1 MPRAEVVTVKG
12 RVQRVG
18 YRRYVL
24 DVAQE
29 EGVVGYVKNQ
39 SDGSVQILAQ
49 GEGGSLSSFL
59 KRIRSPPPPALVKDV
74 REKKA
79 KPTKSKAFR
88 MLSKGL
94 AEEMQEGFGA
104 MQSEF
109 RDYRDEFRD
118 FRSEFK
124 DYRAEFKD
132 YRGEF
137 RDFASRTDNNFAA
150 MNQKYGE
157 ISEKLSAI
165 MAQLADQLQSM
176 RSEAR
181 ETAATLNESLRL
193 LKEAVDRLPKT
204 N

>member
-1 MPRAEVVTVKG
+1 MPRAAYVTVKG

-29 EGVVGYVKNQ
+29 EGVAGHVTNQ
-39 SDGSVQILAQ
+39 PDGSVQIFVQ
-49 GEGGSLSSFL
+49 GEGGPLSSFL
-59 KRIRSPPPPALVKDV
+59 KRIRSPPLPALVKDV
-74 REKKA
+74 QERRA

-88 MLSKGL
+88 IVSKGL

-104 MQSEF
+104 MQAEFRDCREEF
-109 RDYRDEFRD
+109 RDYREEFR
-118 FRSEFK
+118 
-124 DYRAEFKD
+124 D

-137 RDFASRTDNNFAA
+137 GGFASRTDNNFAT

-176 RSEAR
+176 RAEAK

-193 LKEAVDRLPKT
+193 LREAVDRLPT
-204 N
+204 RN